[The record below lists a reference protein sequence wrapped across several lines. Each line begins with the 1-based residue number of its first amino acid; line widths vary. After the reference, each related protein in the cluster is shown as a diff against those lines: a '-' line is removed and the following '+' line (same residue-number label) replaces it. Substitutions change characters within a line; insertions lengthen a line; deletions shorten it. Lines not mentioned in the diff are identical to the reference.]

1 MSAIKDWAWK
11 RCEELYILGYE
22 VEDIAKIM
30 NVDTDFVKVVL
41 NLEEE

>member
-1 MSAIKDWAWK
+1 MSSIKDYAWN

-30 NVDTDFVKVVL
+30 GVDIDFVKAVCDIQ
-41 NLEEE
+41 ED